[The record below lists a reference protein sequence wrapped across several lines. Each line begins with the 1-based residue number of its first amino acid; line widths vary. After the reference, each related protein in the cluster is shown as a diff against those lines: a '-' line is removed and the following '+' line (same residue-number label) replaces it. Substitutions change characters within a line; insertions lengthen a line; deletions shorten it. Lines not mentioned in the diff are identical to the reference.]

1 MTIGGSGTSGNDS
14 VLFVGNNTTSGSDLG
29 AGDDVAMIN
38 VDASVTMGGLNQIFS
53 GGSDGY
59 DTIQLVEGVREDN
72 GAEVDF
78 TFGPNGD
85 NSAFVTNYGGD
96 GSEMVFNIEEFESI
110 QLTDNADVMF
120 IAAGTGAGLTDTYDA
135 AYLNGGGSNSM
146 LKVRSLRLVRLTFYM
161 LMLTDVLIL

>member
-53 GGSDGY
+53 GGSGGDMV
-59 DTIQLVEGVREDN
+59 QLVEGVQEDN

-85 NSAFVTNYGGD
+85 NSAVTNYGGN
-96 GSEMVFNIEEFESI
+96 EMRWYST
-110 QLTDNADVMF
+110 LKS
-120 IAAGTGAGLTDTYDA
+120 
-135 AYLNGGGSNSM
+135 LNPSTN
-146 LKVRSLRLVRLTFYM
+146 
-161 LMLTDVLIL
+161 